1 MRLIMNSILIKN
13 IHFNDV
19 LTDILILGNRISK
32 VAQNIDFNA
41 DKIINGEGKVVI
53 PGLINMHTH
62 AAMTLMRGIGEDM
75 SLMEWLED
83 RIWPVEGKLDDEL
96 VYWGTKL
103 ACLEMIKSGTTTY
116 NDQYWRVPVS
126 VKAAEEMGLRSVQ
139 PYVIL
144 DLMDT
149 SKSDQIKRE
158 CNELYEMSKSW
169 GERTMFAVGIH
180 SPYSVSEEMIIWA
193 SKFARERG
201 LLVHI
206 HLSETKG
213 ENERS
218 IAKHGLTPTAY
229 LEKLGVLGPEVI
241 AAHCLWLTDDD
252 IKILAKRDVKIVHNI
267 NSNLKI
273 ASGYKFLYNELR
285 DAGLTI
291 TLGTDGCASSNNL
304 DMIETMKITA
314 LVQKGWRNDPRELP
328 INELIS
334 LATVNGGKSL
344 GLDTGEIKEG
354 YLADL
359 TLIDIK
365 SFAFTP
371 NINFYANLIYSAN
384 SSCVHTVICDGKIVM
399 EDRKVEGENEIIS
412 MVNKLYKKLL

>member
-1 MRLIMNSILIKN
+1 MNSILIKN

-19 LTDILILGNRISK
+19 LTDILIIGDTISK
-32 VAQNIDFNA
+32 IAQNIDFNA
-41 DKIINGEGKVVI
+41 DKTINGEGKVII

-75 SLMEWLED
+75 SLMDWLEN
-83 RIWPVEGKLDDEL
+83 RIWPVEQKLDDEL

-126 VKAAEEMGLRSVQ
+126 VKAVEEMGLRSIQ

-149 SKSDQIKRE
+149 SKSEQIKRE
-158 CNELYEMSKSW
+158 CNEMYELSKSW
-169 GERTMFAVGIH
+169 GSRTMFAVGIH
-180 SPYSVSEEMIIWA
+180 SPYSVSEEMIVWA

-218 IAKHGLTPTAY
+218 IAKHGLTPTGY
-229 LEKLGVLGPEVI
+229 LDKLGVLGPEVI
-241 AAHCLWLTDDD
+241 AAHCLWLNNDD
-252 IKILAKRDVKIVHNI
+252 IKILAKRDVKVVHNI

-273 ASGYKFLYNELR
+273 ASGYKFLYKELR
-285 DAGLTI
+285 DAGITV

-314 LVQKGWRNDPRELP
+314 LVQKGWRDDPRELP
-328 INELIS
+328 LNELIS

-344 GLDTGEIKEG
+344 GIETGEIREG
-354 YLADL
+354 YLADM
-359 TLIDIK
+359 TLVDIN

-384 SSCVHTVICDGKIVM
+384 SSCVHTVICNGKIVM
-399 EDRKVEGENEIIS
+399 EDRKVDGENEIIE
-412 MVNKLYKKLL
+412 MVNNLYKKLL

>member
-1 MRLIMNSILIKN
+1 MNSILIKN